1 MSTSDILIIMGP
13 FLALLT
19 GMIIAFGVAFYNG
32 VK

>member
-1 MSTSDILIIMGP
+1 MSTTDILIIMGP

-19 GMIIAFGVAFYNG
+19 GMIIAFGVSYYNE